1 MINRFTNVVHVV
13 RHGEVDNPEGVLYG
27 RLANFHLTGRGRQM
41 ADLVAEHLAGEPV
54 TTLRTSPLE
63 RARETM
69 APIAAKFPEV
79 ELVIDDRLIEADSLF
94 QGKVFGHNNK
104 ALLDPRNWWLLR
116 NPLRPSWGE
125 PYRDIAHRMHAA
137 LNDAAF
143 AAGEG
148 GAAVLVSHQSPI
160 WTLRC
165 FVEGRSLVQLPTK
178 RQCTLGSV
186 TSFHFTDGRI
196 SDVTYAEPARSLL
209 GADANRAFSSGS
221 NED

>member
-1 MINRFTNVVHVV
+1 MIKPFDSVVHVV

-27 RLANFHLTGRGRQM
+27 RLSGFHLTARGAQM
-41 ADLVAEHLAGEPV
+41 AELVAEHLQNQPV

-63 RARETM
+63 RARATM
-69 APIAAKFPEV
+69 APIAAAFPEV
-79 ELVIDDRLIEADSLF
+79 PVVIDDRLIEADSLF
-94 QGKVFGHNNK
+94 QGKVFGKNNK

-125 PYRDIAHRMHAA
+125 PYRDIAARMHAA
-137 LNDAAF
+137 LNDAAY
-143 AAGEG
+143 AAGDG

-165 FVEGRSLVQLPTK
+165 FVEGRSLVQLPTR

-186 TSFHFTDGRI
+186 TSFHFKDGRI
-196 SDVTYAEPARSLL
+196 VDVTYAEPARELL

-221 NED
+221 NNP